1 MSKQKYSL
9 RVELESRAARELR
22 VKAFKRE
29 IKLAALVR
37 ILLNAWTRGDERAE
51 EIVFEWEAAQ
61 MGRSEKL

>member
-9 RVELESRAARELR
+9 RVEFPIPESKKFRR
-22 VKAFKRE
+22 KAFKRE

-51 EIVFEWEAAQ
+51 EIVSEWEAAQ
-61 MGRSEKL
+61 MRREE